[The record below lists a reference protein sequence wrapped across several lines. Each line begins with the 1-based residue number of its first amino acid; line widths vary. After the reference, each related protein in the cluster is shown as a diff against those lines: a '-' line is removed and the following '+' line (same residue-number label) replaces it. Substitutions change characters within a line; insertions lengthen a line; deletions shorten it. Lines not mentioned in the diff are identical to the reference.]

1 MEAMMD
7 ARERFQKVV
16 VPNYNEFLRNPNDFR
31 LLDNL
36 ITSMNPMAEYLGLD
50 RRGYPPG
57 LSRNERRRE
66 AQTVRV
72 EGGLTDLQKSADVIK
87 HVRIELERDGVK
99 STLTSTGIDT
109 ADPTTWK
116 VRGLDLVQVAHSAFA
131 TLSKNP
137 ELNAPST

>member
-1 MEAMMD
+1 MD
-7 ARERFQKVV
+7 AQERFQKVV
-16 VPNYNEFLRNPNDFR
+16 MPNYNDFVRNPNDFR

-57 LSRNERRRE
+57 VSRNERRRG
-66 AQTVRV
+66 AQAIRDDSD
-72 EGGLTDLQKSADVIK
+72 LTDVQICADVIK
-87 HVRIELERDGVK
+87 HVRIELERDGVT
-99 STLTSTGIDT
+99 STLSSTGIDT

-116 VRGLDLVQVAHSAFA
+116 VGGLDLVHVAHSAFA
-131 TLSKNP
+131 TLSKIT

>member
-7 ARERFQKVV
+7 ARERLQKVV

-50 RRGYPPG
+50 RRGYLPG
-57 LSRNERRRE
+57 VSRNERCRE

-87 HVRIELERDGVK
+87 HVRIDWSGMV
-99 STLTSTGIDT
+99 SSQ
-109 ADPTTWK
+109 P
-116 VRGLDLVQVAHSAFA
+116 
-131 TLSKNP
+131 
-137 ELNAPST
+137 